1 MDPAFRFICATY
13 VRPGREKEFED
24 FVKDVVEPVVR
35 KAQPELANKW
45 TMLRPASHAPDGAE
59 APYVFLLS
67 GDFPL
72 DQWEIRPMFE
82 AVHGSQR
89 ANELD
94 RQFEGYLAREQ
105 LVYAVGED
113 VLGSS

>member
-13 VRPGREKEFED
+13 VKAGREQEFED
-24 FVKDVVEPVVR
+24 FVRDVVEPAAR
-35 KAQPELANKW
+35 EAQPEMADKW
-45 TMLRPASHAPDGAE
+45 TMLRPPSPAPDGVE
-59 APYVFLLS
+59 APYVFLFS
-67 GDFPL
+67 GVFPL

-89 ANELD
+89 AEELD
-94 RQFEGYLAREQ
+94 RQFEGFLAREQ

-113 VLGSS
+113 VLRA